1 MRIVILGADSK
12 VGRFLRPRWT
22 GSAMWATRHDV
33 DITDTPTLCATL
45 HGADAV
51 LNLAG
56 VTHRSDV
63 PQTLNADLAHR
74 VLDAAQ
80 TAGAGRVFLMSTAA
94 VYGDQTGPLTEDRQ
108 PAPLT
113 PYGHGKHAMEQV
125 AVAHTHPCTI
135 MRVGNLAGA
144 DAILGGWRPGF
155 TLDTFA
161 DGSTPRR
168 SYIGPTALARS
179 LGALVHLRDAPRVV
193 NVAAPGA
200 VLMGALLDAAGLEW
214 VARPAPSTAIADV
227 TLDTT
232 LLCTLTSFA
241 VSDRTA
247 QGIVADWREG
257 PDI

>member
-12 VGRFLRPRWT
+12 VGRFLRPRWAA
-22 GSAMWATRHDV
+22 SAIWATRQDV

-45 HGADAV
+45 RGADAV

-80 TAGAGRVFLMSTAA
+80 TARAGRVFLMSTAA
-94 VYGDQTGPLTEDRQ
+94 VYGNQKGPLTEDRQ
-108 PAPLT
+108 LAPRT
-113 PYGHGKHAMEQV
+113 PYGHGKHAMEQI
-125 AVAHTHPCTI
+125 ASAHPHPCTI

-144 DAILGGWRPGF
+144 DAILGRWKPGF
-155 TLDTFA
+155 ALDTFPN
-161 DGSTPRR
+161 GHTPMR

-179 LGALVHLRDAPRVV
+179 LGALVHLRDAPPVV

-200 VLMGALLDAAGLEW
+200 VTMGALLDAANLDW
-214 VARPAPSTAIADV
+214 TARPAPSTAIADV

-241 VSDRTA
+241 ASDSTA

-257 PDI
+257 PGI